1 VGLRRVKVATAA
13 FLAVAGGELAAPEL
27 TAADGPLPCPHVVV
41 LQQGC
46 DAANTAVDNTAAGRA
61 VGAAKDL
68 AGGAIGGAAQDLAG
82 SVINLIAKAI
92 ADAAVWFVQQIAGL
106 VDATTQVHLTD
117 VTVCGDK
124 GAGSLGS
131 LGASLHNSPQGH
143 TCYQPVSWFGDR
155 YGAMWGIATVF
166 ALILLLVVVLES
178 VGRGDGA
185 MLASAVFL
193 KLPLAFLFTG
203 GAIAATGMLLALSD
217 QMSAAVAGSASGDA
231 HDFFQATASALTAS
245 VGATGGTPA
254 VPIFVALLGALVA
267 AVGALFI
274 WLELVMRAASIYI
287 VVFFMPFA
295 FMAMVWP
302 RSAGV
307 LRRTLELLLVLIFAK
322 FVIVAILALGAGA
335 LGNASA
341 SAPGFSQV
349 MAGGAMLLL
358 AAFSPFVLFRLI
370 PFAEGA
376 VAGYTARRSAP
387 QAAFAGAQSTSSAA
401 AMRHTASANWGR
413 QGTGASAASQA
424 AAGGAGLAASAPAA
438 ASGASAAGGAA
449 GPTVAAAKLA
459 AGAGPAAAGRLER
472 TATARAGEHG
482 PSPAPESERGGKIPP
497 PTETPPAPAERP
509 PRPPRERRPPTERN
523 E

>member
-1 VGLRRVKVATAA
+1 VL
-13 FLAVAGGELAAPEL
+13 LAVAGGELAAPEL
-27 TAADGPLPCPHVVV
+27 TAADGPVPCPHVVV

-46 DAANTAVDNTAAGRA
+46 DAANAAVNNTAGGRA
-61 VGAAKDL
+61 LGAAKDL

-82 SVINLIAKAI
+82 GVINLIAKAI
-92 ADAAVWFVQQIAGL
+92 ADAAVWFVNQIASL

-117 VTVCGDK
+117 VTVCGERDT
-124 GAGSLGS
+124 GSLGS
-131 LGASLHNSPQGH
+131 LRANLHDAAHGH
-143 TCYQPVSWFGDR
+143 TCYQPVGWFGDR

-166 ALILLLVVVLES
+166 ALILLFVVVLES

-203 GAIAATGMLLALSD
+203 GAIAATGILLQLSD
-217 QMSAAVAGSASGDA
+217 EMSAAVAGSASGDA

-322 FVIVAILALGAGA
+322 FVIVAILSLGAGA

-341 SAPGFSQV
+341 SSPGFSQV

-376 VAGYTARRSAP
+376 IAGYTARRSAP
-387 QAAFAGAQSTSSAA
+387 QAAMAGAQTAGSAA
-401 AMRHTASANWGR
+401 AMRHTASANWSR
-413 QGTGASAASQA
+413 HGTGASPARQA
-424 AAGGAGLAASAPAA
+424 GPGVGGLTPSSSAA
-438 ASGASAAGGAA
+438 ASGASAAGAAA

-472 TATARAGEHG
+472 TATARTSEHG
-482 PSPAPESERGGKIPP
+482 PALAPEGRRGERVPP
-497 PTETPPAPAERP
+497 SAETPPAPAEQP
-509 PRPPRERRPPTERN
+509 PRPPRERRLPDERS

>member
-1 VGLRRVKVATAA
+1 VVTAV

-46 DAANTAVDNTAAGRA
+46 DAANTAVDNTAGGRA
-61 VGAAKDL
+61 VGAATDL

-82 SVINLIAKAI
+82 GVINLIAKAI
-92 ADAAVWFVQQIAGL
+92 ADAAVWFVSQIASL

-131 LGASLHNSPQGH
+131 LGASLHGGPQGH

-302 RSAGV
+302 RSASV

-322 FVIVAILALGAGA
+322 FVIVAILSLGAGA

-341 SAPGFSQV
+341 SAAGFSQV

-413 QGTGASAASQA
+413 QGSGASAPSQA
-424 AAGGAGLAASAPAA
+424 GAGGAGLAASSPAA
-438 ASGASAAGGAA
+438 ASGAGAAA
-449 GPTVAAAKLA
+449 GPTVAAAKRA

-472 TATARAGEHG
+472 TPTARAGDHG
-482 PSPAPESERGGKIPP
+482 RSPAPESQRGGKIPP

-509 PRPPRERRPPTERN
+509 PRPPRERPPAERS